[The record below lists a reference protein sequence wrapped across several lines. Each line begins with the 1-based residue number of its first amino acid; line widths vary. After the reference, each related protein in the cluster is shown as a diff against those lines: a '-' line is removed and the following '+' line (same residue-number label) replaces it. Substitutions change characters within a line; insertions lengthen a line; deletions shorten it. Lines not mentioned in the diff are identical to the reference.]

1 MVYVRYIRSGGVDPP
16 LGHEQHLRHGGGA
29 EARIPSFL
37 LQLSLQGREP
47 LSEVDVSAGRGV
59 PRTQRQWLWGGR
71 DHRVPPLP
79 LQEVRGLLSSSTSTF
94 TFALRPPLLYLLHL
108 RRLRLLASS
117 PTLPLVRV
125 RWSSPRPVIVHFHG
139 NAETAADMDGLVA
152 LYRGAGCSILAVDF
166 RGYGWSTGTPS
177 LVTLTSDAAAIMR
190 HLPKILRSAG
200 LQGAPCLL
208 AGRSLGSA
216 CAIELAARFE
226 ENFVGLILE
235 SAVMNLLELPMVAE
249 ALGGNLAASLPDPF
263 LNAAKLARLKGL
275 RVLMLHGLEDNL
287 VPASQAETLFEACG
301 VTAEQKELCLI
312 AGCGHDDLSDDK
324 KYENVVAA
332 FLDSFLP
339 EYIGVPTSVAEENE
353 AASSSLPSWVHCLGC
368 FSHQLAEAVRAEV
381 EGDSSSAVL
390 R

>member
-1 MVYVRYIRSGGVDPP
+1 MVYVWYIRPGGVDPP

-29 EARIPSFL
+29 EARIPSIV
-37 LQLSLQGREP
+37 LQLSLQGRKP

-79 LQEVRGLLSSSTSTF
+79 LQEVRGPLSSSTPTST
-94 TFALRPPLLYLLHL
+94 
-108 RRLRLLASS
+108 LLARLASTS
-117 PTLPLVRV
+117 TACACLPPHTSAPLVCV
-125 RWSSPRPVIVHFHG
+125 RKSAPRPVIVHFHG
-139 NAETAADMDGLVA
+139 NAETVADMDGLVA
-152 LYRGAGCSILAVDF
+152 LYRGAGCSVLAVDF

-177 LVTLTSDAAAIMR
+177 LVTLTSDAAAIMH
-190 HLPKILRSAG
+190 HLPKILRNAG

-226 ENFVGLILE
+226 ESFVGLILE

-249 ALGGNLAASLPDPF
+249 ALGAKLVASLPDPF

-275 RVLMLHGLEDNL
+275 RVLMLHGLEDDL
-287 VPASQAETLFEACG
+287 VPSSQAETLFEACG

-312 AGCGHDDLSDDK
+312 AGCGHDDLSDDER
-324 KYENVVAA
+324 YENVVAA

-339 EYIGVPTSVAEENE
+339 EYTGEPTSVAGEDE

-368 FSHQLAEAVRAEV
+368 FSHQLAEAVRAEQGAGGG
-381 EGDSSSAVL
+381 EPELSL
-390 R
+390 T